1 MREEKQKTIDGI
13 GYTFF
18 RHMPKS
24 SFKLFNRLMKIIA
37 PTIAAGVGEST
48 SFKDAYDKDINLADA
63 VKVLCQRMDE
73 QEIDNIVGIILS
85 KVMHNGSNE
94 KSVKAAGNCR
104 DNFDAAFINQSVV
117 HIYKVILQALKV
129 EYDTFFVEGAG
140 IGTIVDKAKDLIR
153 EQ

>member
-1 MREEKQKTIDGI
+1 MREEKQKTIEGI

-37 PTIAAGVGEST
+37 PTIAAGVGESA

-63 VKVLCQRMDE
+63 VKVLCSRMDE
-73 QEIDNIVGIILS
+73 QEIDDIVGIILS
-85 KVMHNGSNE
+85 KVTHNGSTE
-94 KSVKAAGNCR
+94 KSIKGAGNCR
-104 DNFDAAFINQSVV
+104 DNFDAAFMGQSVV

-129 EYDTFFVEGAG
+129 EYDTFFGEGVG
-140 IGTIVDKAKDLIR
+140 IGAIVEKAKGMIR
-153 EQ
+153 E